1 MAIMNLNPKT
11 KWLLEHLNNKYI
23 IAGLIFLLW
32 ILFFDQNNLLN
43 RLSDYRNL
51 RQMKAQKEYYAKKI
65 ATDIERTQELETDDN
80 NLEKFAREQYL
91 MKKPDED
98 VFVIVEE

>member
-1 MAIMNLNPKT
+1 MNLNPKLKKIIDRLT
-11 KWLLEHLNNKYI
+11 NKYV
-23 IAGLIFLLW
+23 IASLIFLLW

-43 RLSDYRNL
+43 RISDLRNL
-51 RQMKAQKEYYAKKI
+51 REMKAQKEYYAKKI
-65 ATDIERTQELETDDN
+65 ETDIQRTKELETDDD

-91 MKKPDED
+91 MKKANED

>member
-1 MAIMNLNPKT
+1 MNLNPKLM
-11 KWLLEHLNNKYI
+11 KIIERLNNKYV
-23 IAGLIFLLW
+23 IASLIFLLW

-43 RLSDYRNL
+43 RISDLRNL
-51 RQMKAQKEYYAKKI
+51 REMKAQKEYYAKKI
-65 ATDIERTQELETDDN
+65 ETDIQRTKELETDDD

-91 MKKPDED
+91 MKKANED

>member
-1 MAIMNLNPKT
+1 MELNPSLK
-11 KWLLEHLNNKYI
+11 KIIRRLNNKFV
-23 IAGLIFLLW
+23 IASIIFLLW

-43 RLSDYRNL
+43 RLSDLRNL
-51 RQMKAQKEYYAKKI
+51 RNMKAQKEYYTKKI
-65 ATDIERTQELETDDN
+65 ANDIQRTKELETDDD

-91 MKKPDED
+91 MKKPNED

>member
-1 MAIMNLNPKT
+1 MNLDPKLR
-11 KWLLEHLNNKYI
+11 KIIERLNNKYV
-23 IAGLIFLLW
+23 IASLIFLLW

-43 RLSDYRNL
+43 RISDLRNL
-51 RQMKAQKEYYAKKI
+51 RDMKQQKEYYEKKI
-65 ATDIERTQELETDDN
+65 ATDIQRTKELETDDD

-91 MKKPDED
+91 MKKANED

>member
-1 MAIMNLNPKT
+1 MVLNPKL
-11 KWLLEHLNNKYI
+11 KKIIERLNNKFV
-23 IAGLIFLLW
+23 IASIIFLLW

-43 RLSDYRNL
+43 RCSDVRNL
-51 RQMKAQKEYYAKKI
+51 RDMKAQKEYYAKKI
-65 ATDIERTQELETDDN
+65 TNDIQRTKELETDDD

-91 MKKPDED
+91 MKKPNED

>member
-1 MAIMNLNPKT
+1 MNLNPKL
-11 KWLLEHLNNKYI
+11 KKIIDRLNNKFV
-23 IAGLIFLLW
+23 IASLIFLLW

-43 RLSDYRNL
+43 RISDLRNL
-51 RQMKAQKEYYAKKI
+51 REMKAQKEYYAKKI
-65 ATDIERTQELETDDN
+65 ETDIQRTKELETDDD

-91 MKKPDED
+91 MKKANED

>member
-1 MAIMNLNPKT
+1 MNLNPKL
-11 KWLLEHLNNKYI
+11 KKIIDRLNNKFV
-23 IAGLIFLLW
+23 IASLIFLLW

-43 RLSDYRNL
+43 RISDLRNL
-51 RQMKAQKEYYAKKI
+51 REMKAQKEYYEKKI
-65 ATDIERTQELETDDN
+65 ETDIQRTKELETDDD

-91 MKKPDED
+91 MKKANED